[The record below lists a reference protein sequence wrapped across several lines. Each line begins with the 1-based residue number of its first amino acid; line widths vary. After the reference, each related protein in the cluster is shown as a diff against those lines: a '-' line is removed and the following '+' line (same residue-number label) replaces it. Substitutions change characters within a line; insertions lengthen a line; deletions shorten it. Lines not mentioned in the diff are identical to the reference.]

1 MADALTSTQLEIM
14 RRIRDGA
21 ELTAPPFIP
30 GMINE
35 LSFLRSFKL
44 LAFQRT
50 FDAELTPL
58 GRAYLAAAERQSDVE
73 PEPEA

>member
-1 MADALTSTQLEIM
+1 MADALTGAQLEIL

-21 ELTAPPFIP
+21 QLTAPPFIP

-35 LSFLRSFKL
+35 LSFLRAFKL
-44 LAFQRT
+44 LAFHRT

-58 GRAYLAAAERQSDVE
+58 GRAYLAAADRRTDVE
-73 PEPEA
+73 SGPQA